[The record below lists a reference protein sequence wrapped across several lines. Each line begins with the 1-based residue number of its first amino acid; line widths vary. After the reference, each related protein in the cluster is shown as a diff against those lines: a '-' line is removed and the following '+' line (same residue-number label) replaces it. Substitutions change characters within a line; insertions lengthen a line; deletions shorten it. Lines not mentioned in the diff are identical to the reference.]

1 MVREFARYHETL
13 SRERLRRQF
22 ARFGFE
28 LHARVAQAADDGEVL
43 LVGEVFDDRV
53 GDASAHFVGF
63 GQLLARGFHHRVERP
78 EVFREVFGRGFAY
91 EADSQPEQHAPEGHF
106 DRSPDAPDDVVGR
119 LLAQPRQT
127 RQLRSLQVVQVGHV
141 AHQPVFVKQLDGLFA
156 QPLDVHRLAA
166 DEVDDA
172 SDDLRTASALIGT
185 VVLRLAFVFDQR
197 RAAFGTYRD
206 VLERPAVCRPLR
218 KLHARDLG
226 NDFAAF
232 LDVYHVARTYVQQ
245 GHLFGV
251 VQRRPAYR
259 RAGQQHRFEVGHGRY
274 GSRASHLKGH
284 AVQPRQSLLGL
295 ELVGHGP
302 FRGLGRESQLPP
314 HAEVVYLDYHAVG
327 GEGEFPARFVPMGD
341 VGVYLLRTAAYAHL
355 VRNLESPFACL
366 LQTLPMVRE
375 GQVVA
380 RQLVERA
387 VQTAP
392 RDHRRSLLLE
402 RSGRGVARIGEKRL
416 PGRLA
421 FGVDL
426 VERGVGHQYLAAY
439 FERVGPVVAP
449 EPEGHCP
456 HGADVGRHVIA
467 LRAVAARH
475 GAQQPAM
482 LVGERY
488 GRAVEL
494 QLADE
499 FRGTRLLL
507 DPLDELVQLVRR
519 IGVAERKHRKPVLHA
534 SELRGDVASDAYR
547 R

>member
-1 MVREFARYHETL
+1 
-13 SRERLRRQF
+13 
-22 ARFGFE
+22 
-28 LHARVAQAADDGEVL
+28 
-43 LVGEVFDDRV
+43 
-53 GDASAHFVGF
+53 
-63 GQLLARGFHHRVERP
+63 
-78 EVFREVFGRGFAY
+78 
-91 EADSQPEQHAPEGHF
+91 
-106 DRSPDAPDDVVGR
+106 
-119 LLAQPRQT
+119 
-127 RQLRSLQVVQVGHV
+127 
-141 AHQPVFVKQLDGLFA
+141 
-156 QPLDVHRLAA
+156 
-166 DEVDDA
+166 
-172 SDDLRTASALIGT
+172 
-185 VVLRLAFVFDQR
+185 
-197 RAAFGTYRD
+197 
-206 VLERPAVCRPLR
+206 
-218 KLHARDLG
+218 
-226 NDFAAF
+226 
-232 LDVYHVARTYVQQ
+232 
-245 GHLFGV
+245 
-251 VQRRPAYR
+251 
-259 RAGQQHRFEVGHGRY
+259 
-274 GSRASHLKGH
+274 
-284 AVQPRQSLLGL
+284 
-295 ELVGHGP
+295 
-302 FRGLGRESQLPP
+302 
-314 HAEVVYLDYHAVG
+314 
-327 GEGEFPARFVPMGD
+327 MGD

-421 FGVDL
+421 FGVDF

-439 FERVGPVVAP
+439 FEIVGPVVAP

-456 HGADVGRHVIA
+456 HRADVGRHVVA

-482 LVGERY
+482 FVGERY

-494 QLADE
+494 RLADE
-499 FRGTRLLL
+499 FRGARLLL